1 MAPSKQ
7 PPQPFA
13 KDEKVLCFHHEMLY
27 EAKILD
33 VAPTDSGDGFQY
45 KIHYKGWKSTWDD
58 WVPVDRIRK
67 LNPENVE
74 LANQLTAQ
82 MKNLTQKSTK
92 QVKKGGAKAVAA
104 AESARGSEERGGAGT
119 ATLGGR
125 GPRRARDYELEHVC
139 FAPLPLFFFCY
150 ASFFYCFH
158 RRPRLYCTH
167 PVLLFWISITI
178 LLRTLLLQVF
188 SRFPFSH
195 RAPKEYSL

>member
-33 VAPTDSGDGFQY
+33 VSPTETGEGFQY

-67 LNPENVE
+67 YNPENVE
-74 LANQLTAQ
+74 LANQLTSQ

-92 QVKKGGAKAVAA
+92 QAKKGGKATAA

-119 ATLGGR
+119 TTQGGR

-139 FAPLPLFFFCY
+139 EFSSSTFSLILIPFLISPSPPLFFFFLCDT
-150 ASFFYCFH
+150 CF
-158 RRPRLYCTH
+158 
-167 PVLLFWISITI
+167 V
-178 LLRTLLLQVF
+178 
-188 SRFPFSH
+188 SRS
-195 RAPKEYSL
+195 